1 MMSEEMPTWEG
12 FMLPCLRALAGGEIR
27 HRREIRPLVADQV
40 VLSEQQRG
48 IVLSS
53 GQPMYE
59 NRIGWA
65 LSYLTKVG
73 ALERPSRGNYR
84 ITEAGRGLIHRFPQG
99 FTERD
104 VSALAEASEGGLSPY
119 VASRR
124 EAKRAVADSTAV
136 PVAADEQAMTPLEQV
151 EDGIDRIHRD
161 VALELLQRLRG
172 KDPAF
177 FEQAV
182 VDLLLAMG
190 YGGTLGSG
198 AVTQLSNDGGIDG
211 VIDQDLLGLS
221 RVYIQAK
228 RYAEG
233 VTVGR
238 PEVQGFVGAVHGR
251 ADSGVFFT
259 TSHFSKGAT
268 DFAEMT
274 PSRIILIDGARLTD
288 LMIRF
293 GVGVQ
298 VRETYRVVE
307 IDEDFFV

>member
-1 MMSEEMPTWEG
+1 MSEEMPTWEG
-12 FMLPCLRALAGGEIR
+12 FMLPCLRALDGGEIR
-27 HRREIRPLVADQV
+27 HRREVRPLVADQV
-40 VLSEQQRG
+40 GLSEQQRG
-48 IVLSS
+48 VVLPS

-65 LSYLTKVG
+65 LSYLAKVG

-84 ITEAGRGLIHRFPQG
+84 ITEAGRGLINRFPKG
-99 FTERD
+99 FKERD
-104 VSALAEASEGGLSPY
+104 VSVLAEASEGGLSPY

-124 EAKRAVADSTAV
+124 EGKPVVADSVVV
-136 PVAADEQAMTPLEQV
+136 PVPAGGQAMTPLEQV
-151 EDGIDRIHRD
+151 EEGIDRIHHD

-228 RYAEG
+228 RYSEG

-251 ADSGVFFT
+251 ADSGVFIT
-259 TSHFSKGAT
+259 TSHFSRGAR

-307 IDEDFFV
+307 IDEDFFA

>member
-1 MMSEEMPTWEG
+1 MSAEMPTWEG
-12 FMLPCLRALAGGEIR
+12 FMAFTLQALRDGSTR
-27 HRREIRPLVADQV
+27 SRREIFGLVADLAGLSGEQRQV
-40 VLSEQQRG
+40 ILAAGDVS
-48 IVLSS
+48 
-53 GQPMYE
+53 YE
-59 NRIGWA
+59 NRIDWG
-65 LSYLTKVG
+65 LSYLAKIG
-73 ALERPSRGNYR
+73 ALERPMRGRYR
-84 ITEAGRGLIHRFPQG
+84 LSEAGQGLLARFPEG
-99 FTERD
+99 FRERD
-104 VSALAEASEGGLSPY
+104 LSALAEASEAGLSPY
-119 VASRR
+119 VA
-124 EAKRAVADSTAV
+124 ATRAVKPDAPAAV
-136 PVAADEQAMTPLEQV
+136 PSASVQEMTPLEQV
-151 EDGIDRIHRD
+151 EEGIDRIHRD

-172 KDPAF
+172 KEPAF

-211 VIDQDLLGLS
+211 VIDQDLLGLR

-228 RYAEG
+228 RYSEG

-251 ADSGVFFT
+251 ADSGVFIT
-259 TSHFSKGAT
+259 TSHFSKGAR

-293 GVGVQ
+293 GIGVQ

-307 IDEDFFV
+307 IDEDFFA